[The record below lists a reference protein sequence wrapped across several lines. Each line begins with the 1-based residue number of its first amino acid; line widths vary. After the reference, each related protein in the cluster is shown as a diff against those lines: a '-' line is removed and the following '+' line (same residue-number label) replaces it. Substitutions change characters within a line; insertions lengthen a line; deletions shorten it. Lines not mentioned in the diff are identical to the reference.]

1 MQEDT
6 GHEHVEL
13 KDWRVNPFQL
23 GETTAVGLLK
33 PLASVLM
40 VTVLLCPE
48 DLYRK
53 LEYTLG
59 MPTLAR
65 VE

>member
-13 KDWRVNPFQL
+13 KGWRVNPFQP
-23 GETTAVGLLK
+23 GETMTLGLLK
-33 PLASVLM
+33 HLASVLM
-40 VTVLLCPE
+40 VTLLLCPE

-53 LEYTLG
+53 LVYTLG
-59 MPTLAR
+59 MSTLAR